1 MEQIVKPYRYLLM
14 VIPAVAAA
22 TALFV
27 LPVSYDEAW
36 TFLNFTQKG
45 VAYSASHYPAP
56 NNHILHSILTVGM
69 DALPGL
75 KHLWK
80 IRLSSWIV
88 FVLGLIATFHI
99 VRRHFGTETAILV
112 SAVAPVLFM
121 TFYYSYM
128 SRGYGLAYLLFLLC
142 FDRAWSISAGN
153 NNWKQWLWLSVWGAL
168 GCYTLP
174 SFLYALVTLHV
185 FLLVSHPKNIVRQ
198 GVWSA
203 ATLALIVAL
212 YLPLLQTEG
221 LKSITSNRF
230 VEPIGLSQTL
240 RELPGFLVHLVEELS
255 GFSRWLL
262 LPLLALSGW
271 HLIRSRNRRL
281 VLFAG
286 CVVMVPVV
294 MMLIQRTIPFPR
306 TFHYLAFPMTLLLM
320 VPMAPLVR
328 RMRPAVVLGAACTL
342 QLVFLA
348 HFALKIGA
356 YEDRDMALN
365 TTASAIIPEIEGDKR
380 YFFVGTLLPTN
391 LEFELIDDGYQ
402 QYHIEYGYT
411 EDAAK
416 VSGFDYVI
424 IQKEQDH
431 SVVKPLWST
440 PYYAVYGGMTSS
452 R

>member
-1 MEQIVKPYRYLLM
+1 MEAILKYRYAMM
-14 VIPAVAAA
+14 VIPALAAA

-69 DALPGL
+69 DVLPGL

-88 FVLGLIATFHI
+88 YVLGLIATFQI
-99 VRRHFGTETAILV
+99 VRRHFGSETAVLV

-153 NNWKQWLWLSVWGAL
+153 NSWKQWLWLSVWGAL

-198 GVWSA
+198 ALWSV
-203 ATLALIVAL
+203 TTVVLVAGL

-255 GFSRWLL
+255 GFSRWIL
-262 LPLLALSGW
+262 LPFLALSGW

-281 VLFAG
+281 MLFAG
-286 CVVMVPVV
+286 CVLMVPIL
-294 MMLIQRTIPFPR
+294 MLVLQRTIPFPR
-306 TFHYLAFPMTLLLM
+306 TFHYLAFPMTLFLV
-320 VPMAPLVR
+320 VPLAPLVR
-328 RMRPAVVLGAACTL
+328 RMRPAVVLGTACAL
-342 QLVFLA
+342 QVGLLL
-348 HFALKIGA
+348 HFALTIGA

-365 TTASAIIPEIEGDKR
+365 TTASTIIPSIEGDKR

-402 QYHIEYGYT
+402 HYHIEYGYT

-440 PYYAVYGGMTSS
+440 PYYAVYKGTTSS
-452 R
+452 P

>member
-1 MEQIVKPYRYLLM
+1 METILKYRYALFI
-14 VIPAVAAA
+14 IPAVAAA

-80 IRLSSWIV
+80 IRLSSWI
-88 FVLGLIATFHI
+88 FYVLGLIATFQI

-112 SAVAPVLFM
+112 SAVAPLLFM

-142 FDRAWSISAGN
+142 FDRTWSISAGN
-153 NNWKQWLWLSVWGAL
+153 AGWKHWIWLSVCGAL
-168 GCYTLP
+168 GCYTVP

-185 FLLVSHPKNIVRQ
+185 FLLVCHPKNVARQ
-198 GVWSA
+198 ALWVAASA
-203 ATLALIVAL
+203 ILVTGL
-212 YLPLLQTEG
+212 YLPLLLTEG
-221 LKSITSNRF
+221 LGSITSNRF
-230 VEPIGLSQTL
+230 VEPMGLWQTPP
-240 RELPGFLVHLVEELS
+240 ELPGFLVRLVEELS
-255 GFSRWLL
+255 GFSAWVIV
-262 LPLLALSGW
+262 PLLALSGW

-281 VLFAG
+281 LLFAG
-286 CVVMVPVV
+286 CVFMVPIL
-294 MMLIQRTIPFPR
+294 MMILQRTIPFPR
-306 TFHYLAFPMTLLLM
+306 TFHYLAFPMTLILL
-320 VPMAPLVR
+320 VPLAPLIG
-328 RMRPAVVLGAACTL
+328 RMRPAVITGAACAV
-342 QLVFLA
+342 QLLLLA
-348 HFALKIGA
+348 HFALGIGA
-356 YEDRDMALN
+356 YEDRDIALN
-365 TTASAIIPEIEGDKR
+365 TTASTIIPNIEGDKR

-402 QYHIEYGYT
+402 HYHIEYGYT

-424 IQKEQDH
+424 IQKEQDR

-440 PYYAVYGGMTSS
+440 PYYAVYRGSS
-452 R
+452 SSP